1 MQNMKKIELWVGSF
15 MLFGIVALLVVMF
28 KIVNVGSFSSS
39 QTYMLEANFDNI
51 GGLKIRAPVKVGGV
65 KIGEVTNITLDR
77 DTHVPRVFMSLD
89 SAFGYFPDTSTA
101 NIYTSG
107 VLGEQYV
114 GILPGFELEGE
125 TEYMQDGDVIED
137 TNPAL
142 VLEDLIGKV
151 LYSLTGSGDEEG
163 DSDEEV
169 IE

>member
-15 MLFGIVALLVVMF
+15 MLFGIIALLVVMF
-28 KIVNVGSFSSS
+28 KIVNVGALSST
-39 QTYMLEANFDNI
+39 QTYTLEANFDNI

-65 KIGEVTNITLDR
+65 RIGEVTSITLDK
-77 DTHVPRVFMSLD
+77 DTHIPRVFMSLD

-107 VLGEQYV
+107 VLGEQYI
-114 GILPGFELEGE
+114 GLIPGFELEGE
-125 TEYMQDGDVIED
+125 TEFMQDGDTIED

-151 LYSLTGSGDEEG
+151 IYSLTGSEDDGEDDEAE
-163 DSDEEV
+163 